1 MKIQML
7 RFTFI
12 LLMCFSI
19 SLTATAQIVNISDP
33 DIWFAVTE
41 IVGKPPGAVVT
52 VADMR
57 SILELQV
64 ESSAITN
71 LTGLEYAINMIGL
84 DLTDN
89 LITNLLPLR
98 GLTNLEKLDLGENS
112 IVNISHLSGLRNL
125 KELWLWDN
133 AIVNISALRGLTNL
147 EILDLGD
154 NSIVNISPLQ
164 GLNRLEGLDL
174 QNNNITNITALRGL
188 TNLEALILTDNNI
201 ADISP
206 LVANTGL
213 GLGDEINLE
222 GNPLNYLSRQIHVP
236 ALLSRG
242 VVVTVDASPITTNW
256 AEDVNGDGVVNIID
270 LILVA
275 ANYGWRGQND
285 ADVNRDG
292 VVNIADLIAVANILN
307 AAAAPAGQPQNR
319 GPITPNDVEGWL
331 AVAKG
336 IDLTDPRLQKGVRFL
351 KQLHTSLLPK
361 ETILLPNYPNPFNPE
376 TWIPY
381 ALAQDADVTL
391 TIYDTNGEQI
401 RRFDLGH
408 QRAGHYTDRNRAVY
422 FDGRND
428 AGEPLSSGVYFYHL
442 SAGDY
447 SQTRKMLIL
456 K

>member
-1 MKIQML
+1 MKPQML
-7 RFTFI
+7 RFTLT
-12 LLMCFSI
+12 LLICFSI
-19 SLTATAQIVNISDP
+19 SLTATAQIVNIPDP
-33 DIWFAVTE
+33 DIRLTVTE
-41 IVGKPPGAVVT
+41 LVGKPPGSVVT

-57 SILELQV
+57 SIVELGV
-64 ESSAITN
+64 PDADIVN
-71 LTGLEYAINMIGL
+71 LTGLEYAINMTGL
-84 DLTDN
+84 DLTHN
-89 LITNLLPLR
+89 LITNLSRLR
-98 GLTNLEKLDLGENS
+98 GLTNLEKLGLGDNL
-112 IVNISHLSGLRNL
+112 IANISHLSGLRNL
-125 KELWLWDN
+125 KELYLWDN
-133 AIVNISALRGLTNL
+133 AIVNISALSGLANL
-147 EILDLGD
+147 EKLSLGD
-154 NSIVNISPLQ
+154 NLIANISHLS
-164 GLNRLEGLDL
+164 GLRNLKELYLWD
-174 QNNNITNITALRGL
+174 NAIVDISALSGL
-188 TNLEALILTDNNI
+188 TKLEVVNLIDNNI

-236 ALLSRG
+236 ALRSRG
-242 VVVTVDASPITTNW
+242 VVVTVDAPAANY
-256 AEDVNGDGVVNIID
+256 AEDVNGDGDVDIID

-275 ANYGWRGQND
+275 ANYGWRGQNA
-285 ADVNRDG
+285 ADVNGDG
-292 VVNIADLIAVANILN
+292 VVNIADLIAVANIIN
-307 AAAAPAGQPQNR
+307 AAAAPVAQPQDR
-319 GPITPNDVEGWL
+319 ETITRNDVEGWL
-331 AVAKG
+331 AVAEG

-361 ETILLPNYPNPFNPE
+361 ETVLLPNYPNPFNPE

-381 ALAQDADVTL
+381 HLANAADVTL

-422 FDGRND
+422 FEGRND
-428 AGEPLSSGVYFYHL
+428 AGETVSSGVYFYHL